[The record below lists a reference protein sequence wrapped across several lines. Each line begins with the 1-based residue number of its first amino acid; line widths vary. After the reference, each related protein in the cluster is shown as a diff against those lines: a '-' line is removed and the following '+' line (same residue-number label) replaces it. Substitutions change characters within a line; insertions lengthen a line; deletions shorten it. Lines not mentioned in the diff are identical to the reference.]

1 MKGEAGSARRKK
13 MAEILFYHLTE
24 SVLDEA
30 LPGLVERSVER
41 GWRVA
46 IQMLSEER
54 RDEID
59 RLLWTWNKT
68 SFLAHGTDIQDH
80 AEHQPV
86 FLTISDANPNKASVR
101 FVVEGAPISNA
112 EDYERLVVMFDG
124 HDAAQLTT
132 AREQWKT
139 LKAQGHQLTYWQ
151 QNADRRW
158 EKKA

>member
-1 MKGEAGSARRKK
+1 

-30 LPGLVERSVER
+30 LPGLVDRSLER

-46 IQMLSEER
+46 IQMTSEER
-54 RDEID
+54 RDELD
-59 RLLWTWNKT
+59 RLLWTWTNT
-68 SFLAHGTDIQDH
+68 SFLAHGTDSQPY
-80 AEHQPV
+80 AEHQPAL
-86 FLTISDANPNKASVR
+86 LTLSNDNLNGATVR
-101 FVVEGAPISNA
+101 FLVEGAAVTNA
-112 EDYERLVVMFDG
+112 ETYERLVVMFDG
-124 HDAAQLTT
+124 HDATQLST

-139 LKAQGHQLTYWQ
+139 LKGGGHQLTYWQ